1 MACGCPR
8 AACADHRKRRISRA
22 KQQEK
27 QDGKVARSLMVER
40 LEAVRQAEARSVHD
54 LDSCIPSIVSRVG
67 AARYTA
73 LGSTVW
79 YERCK

>member
-1 MACGCPR
+1 MRRVACGCPR

-54 LDSCIPSIVSRVG
+54 LDSCIPSCHV
-67 AARYTA
+67 
-73 LGSTVW
+73 LGLLGI
-79 YERCK
+79 RP